1 LPARARLWARTTDT
15 CTCGSSAGVNTDTC
29 TCGPRAGVD
38 TDGRECV
45 NKDIVK
51 KIEINPGKGLPCA
64 VAHYIAAELGVAPLE
79 VGQTANDLDVRG
91 TMCQLGL
98 FGYAEKGRPAARPRR
113 PMENVP
119 AALEEAIRAAIVDGT
134 VSCAAL
140 WRIADELD
148 FSRLEMGNA
157 VEALG
162 IKVTP
167 CQLGFF

>member
-1 LPARARLWARTTDT
+1 VISEKEGD
-15 CTCGSSAGVNTDTC
+15 
-29 TCGPRAGVD
+29 
-38 TDGRECV
+38 V
-45 NKDIVK
+45 NKAIAA
-51 KIEINPGKGLPCA
+51 KIKINPGKGLPCA
-64 VAHYIAAELGVAPLE
+64 VAHYIAAELGITPLE
-79 VGQTANDLDVRG
+79 VGQTANEMDVRG

-119 AALEEAIRAAIVDGT
+119 PSLEEAIQAAVVDGT

-140 WRIADELD
+140 WRIADELG

-157 VEALG
+157 VQALG

>member
-1 LPARARLWARTTDT
+1 M
-15 CTCGSSAGVNTDTC
+15 
-29 TCGPRAGVD
+29 
-38 TDGRECV
+38 
-45 NKDIVK
+45 NKEIAK

-64 VAHYIAAELGVAPLE
+64 VAHYIAAELGVTPLE
-79 VGQTANDLDVRG
+79 VGQTANEVDARG
-91 TMCQLGL
+91 SMCQLGL

-119 AALEEAIRAAIVDGT
+119 AALEEAIRAAVVDGA
-134 VSCAAL
+134 VPCAAL

-148 FSRLEMGNA
+148 FSRPEMGNA

-162 IKVTP
+162 IKVAP

>member
-1 LPARARLWARTTDT
+1 M
-15 CTCGSSAGVNTDTC
+15 
-29 TCGPRAGVD
+29 
-38 TDGRECV
+38 
-45 NKDIVK
+45 NKEIAK

-64 VAHYIAAELGVAPLE
+64 VAHYIAAELGVTPLE
-79 VGQTANDLDVRG
+79 VGQTADEVDARG

-119 AALEEAIRAAIVDGT
+119 AALEETIRAAVVDGA
-134 VSCAAL
+134 VPCAAL

-148 FSRLEMGNA
+148 FSRPEMGNA

-162 IKVTP
+162 IKVAP